1 MQYAKAIQ
9 RAAREFVLKA
19 HKRMHVLYFCNIHI
33 DTSSGKLPTILKIGY
48 LLL

>member
-19 HKRMHVLYFCNIHI
+19 HRQEKPVVFLQQRVRRL
-33 DTSSGKLPTILKIGY
+33 
-48 LLL
+48 